1 MRLFLSLVIIF
12 FSLTVKA
19 QLKPKKG
26 HIKNFE
32 IEQELWYEGQ
42 VTLENGKVLTGELNY
57 NFINDLLR
65 LRNDDKIQ
73 SFTSEQALSF
83 QYTNEGALSVYYSL
97 PFKNEMTNRAK
108 FVFYKVLYQAKDVAL
123 LSRHDLIVKQGQAI
137 GNDPIDI
144 NGRQTI
150 YQYEYEDVERTIY
163 LVKLNQEPEP
173 MMKAKI
179 IETSKFSQFFLLHYR
194 RKKPE
199 GTATDEEDLRYSR
212 LYKGEVYDL
221 FPEQRDQLKEYIE
234 KENLKLKTEEGWIQL
249 LKYRDTLA

>member
-1 MRLFLSLVIIF
+1 MRLFLTLVIIF
-12 FSLTVKA
+12 LSLTVKA
-19 QLKPKKG
+19 QLRPKKG

-65 LRNDDKIQ
+65 LRNDDKIR

-123 LSRHDLIVKQGQAI
+123 LCRHDMIVKQDQDVGYD
-137 GNDPIDI
+137 N
-144 NGRQTI
+144 QTI

-199 GTATDEEDLRYSR
+199 GTATDEEDLKYSR